1 MRIFGIDPGSVRTGF
16 GCIET
21 DGSRS
26 RLVTCGAITLPARAS
41 FPDKLLRIHAR
52 LAELLG
58 AYRPDC
64 VVVESLFYAVNARSA
79 LQLGHARGVA
89 LLAARQAG
97 LPLVEYTPAQVKQ
110 TVTGYGRAEKIQV
123 QEMVRVLLGLRARPS
138 PLDAADAL
146 AVALCHVHHQSA
158 ATSMVTARPRRGA
171 SWRHFRPGSTNL
183 P

>member
-1 MRIFGIDPGSVRTGF
+1 VRIFGIDPGSVRTGF

-26 RLVTCGAITLPARAS
+26 RLIACGAITLPARAL
-41 FPDKLLRIHAR
+41 FPDKLLSIHAR
-52 LAELLG
+52 LAELLT
-58 AYRPDC
+58 AHRPDC
-64 VVVESLFYAVNARSA
+64 VVIESLFHAVNARSA

-97 LPLVEYTPAQVKQ
+97 LPVVEYTPARVKQ
-110 TVTGYGRAEKIQV
+110 TVTGYGRAEKPQV
-123 QEMVRVLLGLRARPS
+123 QEMVRMLLGLRVRPS
-138 PLDAADAL
+138 PLDASDAL

-158 ATSMVTARPRRGA
+158 SAATPPTRARRGG
-171 SWRHFRPGSTNL
+171 SWRHFRPGGESR

>member
-26 RLVTCGAITLPARAS
+26 RLIACGAIALPARAS

-52 LAELLG
+52 LEELLT
-58 AYRPDC
+58 AHSPDC
-64 VVVESLFYAVNARSA
+64 VAIESLFHALNARSA

-97 LPLVEYTPAQVKQ
+97 LPVIEYTPARVKQ
-110 TVTGYGRAEKIQV
+110 TVTGYGRAEKVQV
-123 QEMVRVLLGLRARPS
+123 QEMVRMLLGLRERPS
-138 PLDAADAL
+138 SLDAADAL
-146 AVALCHVHHQSA
+146 AVALCHVHHQSLSA
-158 ATSMVTARPRRGA
+158 APAAPRARRGG
-171 SWRHFRPGSTNL
+171 SWRHFRPGGESR